1 MQIETF
7 RLKRKGGLY
16 YGGSSYSWTKNGGK
30 VYHKASHLKNAL
42 SQMDYYMSKQRHELK
57 IVVTK
62 MDIVDVQ
69 EMDEA
74 TFREVF

>member
-7 RLKRKGGLY
+7 RLKRKDGLY

-42 SQMDYYMSKQRHELK
+42 SQMMGKQRHDLK

>member
-1 MQIETF
+1 MQVETF
-7 RLKRKGGLY
+7 RLKRKDGLY

-42 SQMDYYMSKQRHELK
+42 SQMMGKQRHDLK

>member
-42 SQMDYYMSKQRHELK
+42 SQMMGKQRHDLK